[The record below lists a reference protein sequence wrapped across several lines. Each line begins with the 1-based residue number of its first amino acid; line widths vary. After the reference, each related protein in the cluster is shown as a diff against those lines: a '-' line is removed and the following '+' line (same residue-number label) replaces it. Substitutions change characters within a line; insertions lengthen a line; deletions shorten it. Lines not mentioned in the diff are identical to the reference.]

1 MGLFSKFRNMV
12 GKGKA
17 SDIDGTTSDA
27 QPKIENNLSTTKS
40 IFWGGTAAGV
50 SVNETSAMQ
59 TAAVYACVRVIAE
72 AVASLP
78 LGIYCYEEGQTGKAG
93 GGSGGDNSNG
103 SGGRSVGRR
112 TSTAPT
118 HHLYQL
124 LHNAPN
130 PEMTS
135 FMFRETLMSHL
146 LIYGNAYAQIMRD
159 EAGRVTALYPLLP
172 NKIDVWRSNAGE
184 IYYTY
189 WRDGD
194 EAAARSGGNR
204 ANTHPQYS
212 ERAGGIVLRK
222 DQVLHIAGLSF
233 NGLVGYSPI
242 ALAKNA
248 VGMAIATENYGAG
261 FFANGANPG
270 GVLEHPSSIKAEGI
284 SKLRDAWEVIHKGA
298 GNAGKVAVL
307 EDGLKYHP
315 ISIPPEQA
323 QFLETRKF
331 QISEIARIFKVPL
344 HMIGDLDKSSFSNIE
359 QQSLEFVKFCVNPWV
374 VRWEQALSQSLIP
387 PSEKDTHFIK
397 FNLDGLL
404 RGDYE
409 TRMKGYAV
417 GIQNGFLCPND
428 VRRLENMNEISA
440 EDGGFNFMVN
450 GNMVKLADVGAAY
463 LARRGQ
469 QADGGES
476 DNNGK

>member
-1 MGLFSKFRNMV
+1 MGIFSRFRNRA
-12 GKGKA
+12 GKNQA
-17 SDIDGTTSDA
+17 ADT

-59 TAAVYACVRVIAE
+59 TAAVYSCVRVISE
-72 AVASLP
+72 AVAGLP
-78 LGIYCYEEGQTGKAG
+78 LGVYCYEEMQTGRAG
-93 GGSGGDNSNG
+93 GGGDGQGEG
-103 SGGRSVGRR
+103 SSGRSTTG
-112 TSTAPT
+112 TSAVRK
-118 HHLYQL
+118 HHLYSL

-130 PEMTS
+130 PEMSS
-135 FMFRETLMSHL
+135 FVFRETLMSHL
-146 LIYGNAYAQIMRD
+146 LIYGNAFAQIMRD
-159 EAGRVTALYPLLP
+159 GSGRVTALYPLLP

-184 IYYTY
+184 IFYTY
-189 WRDGD
+189 WRDAD
-194 EAAARSGGNR
+194 EAAARGGR
-204 ANTHPQYS
+204 FPPHPNDRYS
-212 ERAGGIVLRK
+212 PDGFNPAGGIVLRK
-222 DQVLHIAGLSF
+222 DQVLHIPGLSF

-315 ISIPPEQA
+315 ISVSPEQA

-331 QISEIARIFKVPL
+331 QLNEIARIFRVPP

-359 QQSLEFVKFCVNPWV
+359 QQSLEFVKYCVNPWII
-374 VRWEQALSQSLIP
+374 RWEQALWQNLLP
-387 PSEKDTHFIK
+387 PSERDTHFIK

-428 VRRLENMNEISA
+428 VRKLENMNEIS
-440 EDGGFNFMVN
+440 EEKGGFNFMVN
-450 GNMVKLADVGAAY
+450 GNMVKLEDVGAAY

-469 QADGGES
+469 QVADGEGDDNGTDGE
-476 DNNGK
+476 